1 MPCAPGAGGLCTGRM
16 QFQLVSDYSPQG
28 DQAQAIEK
36 LSRSLDAGNRHQT
49 LLGVTGSGKTFTMA
63 NLIARHGRP
72 TLIMSHNK
80 TLAAQLY
87 SEFRNFFPHNA
98 VEYFVSYFDYYQPE
112 AYIPRSDTYIEKDS
126 SINDEIERL
135 RLGTMGSLL
144 TRRDTIVVASVSCIY
159 GLGSPEDYENMMVP
173 VWTGQKLTREEFLNS
188 LVGMLFERND
198 IAFGR
203 GKFRVRGDVV
213 EVHPAYLDET
223 AIRVEF
229 FDDEVERVS
238 SIHTLTGTVIER
250 IENHTFFPAKQFVT
264 PYDKM
269 KRAIAAIRAE
279 LDERVKLLEKDGK
292 LIEAQR
298 LRMRTEYDL
307 EMMAEM
313 GFCQGIENY
322 SRHLTSR
329 EPGARPHTLL
339 DFFPKD
345 FLLMIDESHAT
356 IPQIGGMYEGDRSRK
371 TVLVEHGF
379 RLPSALDNRPLRF
392 DEFIGMTGQR
402 LYVSATPGT
411 FELVNSRPENKTFIP
426 VKNRD
431 GEGITDFRKVK
442 VKPSGNDEPVEAF
455 DPAKRGTP
463 LVVEQIIRPTGL
475 LDPVITLRPL
485 KGQIDDTIELCRR
498 RVERHERV
506 LVTTLTKKT
515 AEDLSEYLKGV
526 GLKVRYIHADIDAVE
541 RVEILR
547 QLRAATVDVLVGI
560 NLLREGL
567 DLPEVS
573 LVCILDADKEGFLRN
588 QTSLIQTAG
597 RAARHVAG
605 ECVLFCDTVT
615 DSIQTLLDVSAHRR
629 TRQQEHNETHG
640 ITPQSVKRALQQSL
654 HTHEKEREEADKLNR
669 SMVAEDAETYD
680 KLRVIAELEEEMREA
695 ASKLEFERAAH
706 LRDQINTL
714 RQEAPKHVSKPVK
727 YPSGKRGRR
736 GKG

>member
-1 MPCAPGAGGLCTGRM
+1 ME
-16 QFQLVSDYSPQG
+16 FQLVSDYRPQG

-36 LSRSLDAGNRHQT
+36 LSKSLGAGNRHQT

-63 NLIARHGRP
+63 NLIARHRRP

-87 SEFRNFFPHNA
+87 SEFKNFFPHNA

-159 GLGSPEDYENMMVP
+159 GLGSPEDYQNMMVP
-173 VWTGQKLTREEFLNS
+173 VWTGQKLTRGDFLNQ

-223 AIRVEF
+223 AIRIEF
-229 FDDEVERVS
+229 FDDEVERIS
-238 SIHTLTGTVIER
+238 SIHTLTGAVIER
-250 IENHTFFPAKQFVT
+250 LENHTFFPAKQFVT
-264 PYDKM
+264 PGDKM
-269 KRAIAAIRAE
+269 KRAAIAIRAE
-279 LDERVKLLEKDGK
+279 LDERVARFEKEGK

-322 SRHLTSR
+322 SRHLTGR

-356 IPQIGGMYEGDRSRK
+356 IPQVGGMYEGDKSRK

-392 DEFIGMTGQR
+392 DEFMEMTGQR

-411 FELVNSRPENKTFIP
+411 FELINSRPENKDYIP
-426 VKNRD
+426 VKSRE
-431 GEGITDFRKVK
+431 GEGVTDLRKVK
-442 VKPSGNDEPVEAF
+442 VKASGNAEPVEAF
-455 DPAKRGTP
+455 DPSKRGTP

-485 KGQIDDTIELCRR
+485 KSQIDETIELCRQ
-498 RVERHERV
+498 RVERKERV
-506 LVTTLTKKT
+506 LVTTLTKRT

-547 QLRAATVDVLVGI
+547 QLRAATVDILVGI

-588 QTSLIQTAG
+588 ETSLIQTAG
-597 RAARHVAG
+597 RAARHISG
-605 ECVLFCDTVT
+605 ECVLFCDVET
-615 DSIQTLLDVSAHRR
+615 DSIRSLLEISDYRR
-629 TRQQEHNETHG
+629 TRQKAHNEAHG
-640 ITPQSVKRALQQSL
+640 ITPQGVKRALQHSL
-654 HTHEKEREEADKLNR
+654 QTLEKDREQAESLNT
-669 SMVAEDAETYD
+669 SLVSDNVETYD

-695 ASKLEFERAAH
+695 SSRLEFERAAH
-706 LRDQINTL
+706 LRDQIAAL
-714 RQEAPKHVSKPVK
+714 KDKGAAPARQPVT
-727 YPSGKRGRR
+727 YPSPRRGRQNR
-736 GKG
+736 SKKP

>member
-1 MPCAPGAGGLCTGRM
+1 MPFKLT
-16 QFQLVSDYSPQG
+16 SDYKPEG
-28 DQAQAIEK
+28 DQAQAIAK
-36 LSRSLDAGNRHQT
+36 LTKSLEAGNRHQT

-63 NLIARHGRP
+63 NLIRNHGKP

-87 SEFRNFFPHNA
+87 SEFKNFFPHNA

-126 SINDEIERL
+126 SINEEIERL
-135 RLGTMGSLL
+135 RLSTMGSLL
-144 TRRDTIVVASVSCIY
+144 TRKDTIVVASVSCIY
-159 GLGSPEDYENMMVP
+159 GLGSPEDYENMMLP
-173 VWTGQKLTREEFLNS
+173 VWVGQKLRREEFLNS

-229 FDDEVERVS
+229 FDDEVERIS
-238 SIHTLTGTVIER
+238 SIHTVSGHAIDRL
-250 IENHTFFPAKQFVT
+250 ENHTFFPAKQFVT
-264 PYDKM
+264 PGDKM
-269 KRAIAAIRAE
+269 KRAAVAIRKEA
-279 LDERVKLLEKDGK
+279 DEQVAKFEKEGK

-298 LRMRTEYDL
+298 LRMRTDYDL

-322 SRHLTSR
+322 SRHLTGR

-339 DFFPKD
+339 DFFPRD
-345 FLLMIDESHAT
+345 FLLMVDESHAT
-356 IPQIGGMYEGDRSRK
+356 IPQIGGMYEGDKSRK

-379 RLPSALDNRPLRF
+379 RLPSALDNRPLQF
-392 DEFIGMTGQR
+392 AEFIQMTGQR
-402 LYVSATPGT
+402 LYVSATPGP
-411 FELVNSRPENKTFIP
+411 FEIVNSRPENKTYIP
-426 VKNRD
+426 VKSRD
-431 GEGITDFRKVK
+431 DSGGFTHFDLKKLR
-442 VKPSGNDEPVEAF
+442 VKPSGNEESVADF
-455 DPAKRGTP
+455 DPEKRGTP

-475 LDPVITLRPL
+475 LDPVLTLRPL
-485 KGQIDDTIELCRR
+485 KGQIDETIELCRQ

-515 AEDLSEYLKGV
+515 AEDLTEYLQGT
-526 GLKVRYIHADIDAVE
+526 GLKVRYLHSDIDAVE

-547 QLRAATVDVLVGI
+547 QLRAATFDILVGI

-588 QTSLIQTAG
+588 ETSMIQTAG
-597 RAARHVAG
+597 RAARHIGG
-605 ECVLFCDTVT
+605 ECVLFCDKVT
-615 DSIQTLLDVSAHRR
+615 DSIQALIDVTEYRR
-629 TRQQEHNETHG
+629 SRQQAHNEAHG
-640 ITPQSVKRALQQSL
+640 ITPQSVKRALQHSL
-654 HTHEKEREEADKLNR
+654 HTHEKGREEADKLNR
-669 SMVAEDAETYD
+669 SLVADDVTTYD
-680 KLRVIAELEEEMREA
+680 KLRVISELEEEMREA
-695 ASKLEFERAAH
+695 SSRLEFERAAH
-706 LRDQINTL
+706 LRDQIAALKNDTPA
-714 RQEAPKHVSKPVK
+714 APKQAVR
-727 YPSGKRGRR
+727 YPAGRKRRS
-736 GKG
+736 